1 MTAHITPKSGKPASA
16 SLRTP
21 FRVGKATHMSLLLAA
36 ALGLCTA
43 RAAYADDASPDATAD
58 TSTSTSTSTS
68 ASTNPSDAG
77 TSTGAATDSKWK
89 IGVGPGVVIT
99 PKYPG
104 SRQLKV
110 FPFPALDISY
120 DDRIF
125 SQGPD
130 VLGINVL
137 RGPAYHV
144 GAAFSFDFQTRKDN
158 DDPRLHGLG
167 NVYGGPKLKLFADY
181 TWWAFT
187 GSIAAYQDIDGHHQG
202 TTVSTDFVASAPVG
216 GWLFSVGPG
225 FTWANGTYTQT
236 FFGVTGQQSAAS
248 GLPAYSTSAG
258 VRDIHMNAMVTY
270 DFSKHWDGS
279 VAATFGRLEH
289 NAASSPITEKRFEL
303 DTIASVNYKF

>member
-1 MTAHITPKSGKPASA
+1 MRT
-16 SLRTP
+16 SLRFGQTA
-21 FRVGKATHMSLLLAA
+21 RKSLLLAA
-36 ALGLCTA
+36 ALALFATFA
-43 RAAYADDASPDATAD
+43 TRAAYADDAGSNATTDAAAD
-58 TSTSTSTSTS
+58 
-68 ASTNPSDAG
+68 AP
-77 TSTGAATDSKWK
+77 STGAATGASTSTGTAADSKWK
-89 IGVGPGVVIT
+89 IGVGPGIVIT

-104 SRQLKV
+104 SRQLSY

-130 VLGINVL
+130 VLGVNVL

-144 GAAFSFDFQTRKDN
+144 GAALSFDFQTRKES

-167 NVYGGPKLKLFADY
+167 DVHGGPKLKLFADY

-187 GSIAAYQDIDGHHQG
+187 GSVALYQDIAGHHQG

-225 FTWANGTYTQT
+225 FTWANGTYTRT
-236 FFGVTGQQSAAS
+236 FFGVSGQQSAAS
-248 GLPAYSTSAG
+248 GLPTYSTSAG

-270 DFSKHWDGS
+270 DFSKHWNGS
-279 VAATFGRLEH
+279 VSATFGRLEH
-289 NAASSPITEKRFEL
+289 DAANSPITEKRFEL
-303 DTIASVNYKF
+303 NTLASVNYKF

>member
-1 MTAHITPKSGKPASA
+1 MTADTTLRFGKPTRVSLRTTLRFGKPA
-16 SLRTP
+16 R
-21 FRVGKATHMSLLLAA
+21 MSLLLAA
-36 ALGLCTA
+36 ALGLC
-43 RAAYADDASPDATAD
+43 AAHAAHADDASPNATTDA
-58 TSTSTSTSTS
+58 
-68 ASTNPSDAG
+68 
-77 TSTGAATDSKWK
+77 STGAATDSKWK

-104 SRQLKV
+104 SRQLSV

-130 VLGINVL
+130 VLGVNVL

-144 GAAFSFDFQTRKDN
+144 GAALTFDFQMRKES

-167 NVYGGPKLKLFADY
+167 DVNGGPKLKLFADY

-187 GSIAAYQDIDGHHQG
+187 GSVALYQDIAGHHQG

-225 FTWANGTYTQT
+225 FTWANGTYTRT
-236 FFGVTGQQSAAS
+236 FFGVSGQQSAAS
-248 GLPAYSTSAG
+248 GLPTYNTSAG
-258 VRDIHMNAMVTY
+258 VRDVHMNAMMTY
-270 DFSKHWDGS
+270 DFSKHWNGS
-279 VAATFGRLEH
+279 VSATFGRLEH
-289 NAASSPITEKRFEL
+289 DAANSPITEKRFEL
-303 DTIASVNYKF
+303 NTLASVNYKF

>member
-1 MTAHITPKSGKPASA
+1 MTAHITSGSGKPASA
-16 SLRTP
+16 SLRIP
-21 FRVGKATHMSLLLAA
+21 FKVGKATPMSLLLAA
-36 ALGLCTA
+36 ALGLGTA
-43 RAAYADDASPDATAD
+43 HAAYADDASPDATTDA
-58 TSTSTSTSTS
+58 STSTSTSTS
-68 ASTNPSDAG
+68 NAG

-104 SRQLKV
+104 SQQLTV

-130 VLGINVL
+130 VLGVNVL

-144 GAAFSFDFQTRKDN
+144 GAAVTFDFQTRKES

-187 GSIAAYQDIDGHHQG
+187 GSVALYQDIDGNHQG
-202 TTVSTDFVASAPVG
+202 TTVMTDFVASAPVG

-225 FTWANGTYTQT
+225 FTWANATYTRT
-236 FFGVTGQQSAAS
+236 FFGVSGQQSAAS
-248 GLPAYSTSAG
+248 GLPTYNTSAG
-258 VRDIHMNAMVTY
+258 IRDIHMNAMVTY
-270 DFSKHWDGS
+270 DFSKHWNGS
-279 VAATFGRLEH
+279 VSATFGRLEH
-289 NAASSPITEKRFEL
+289 DAANSPITEKRFEL
-303 DTIASVNYKF
+303 NTLASVNYKF